1 MSVEAKL
8 GRQAIGAAGE
18 LFLQYQ
24 LIKRGI
30 DSARLTTDSGIDLVM
45 YVPGSREAHTIQ
57 VKATNTNYPNG
68 PGTSPQLWW
77 IFPRTC
83 KAQWLA
89 VVDLTRDRAW
99 LLPIEDALREARGN
113 DSKGNTN
120 LQWYIGEKRSCPES
134 GVNREHGRRFRFT
147 TCKSAKKEITPVPV
161 RVSATDR
168 IRTKI
173 DALFAE
179 DRELPEILE
188 EVARLGA
195 QLLMQ
200 AALEAE
206 VTEFLGRE
214 RYQRTAACLD
224 ANDGSRNGYR
234 PVTVKTT
241 TGPVTLERPKL
252 RGTTVAFA
260 SRLFGKHVTKTN
272 ALETLVIAAFVRGLS
287 VRDVQATL
295 AETLGDQ
302 AAISKSTVSEV
313 CKAIRAEYQ
322 AWARRRLDE
331 IMLDYLFLDAS
342 FFRMHPGSPAE
353 PVLAAWGITTEGKPV
368 FVGLSPG
375 TGESTDAWADFLT
388 DLGERGLGCPL
399 LVVSDGAKGLIAA
412 IEQIYPKA
420 LRQRCLIHRLR
431 NVLAKI
437 PTGMQ
442 AEVRDGYW
450 AIFDTTDLNIEPGP
464 QLVEIVDKRIEAFAA
479 KYSDL
484 YPAAMRIL
492 LTDKAGLTAYL
503 RFPVE
508 HHGRVRHS
516 NFIERSFGE
525 TKRRT
530 KVIGRFPGET
540 SAISLVWAVLDRASA
555 GWRGLTM
562 TPVGTR
568 LLQDLRRSLLDP
580 PRELR
585 PPPSTTSG
593 DTDQA
598 DPISAIA

>member
-1 MSVEAKL
+1 
-8 GRQAIGAAGE
+8 
-18 LFLQYQ
+18 
-24 LIKRGI
+24 
-30 DSARLTTDSGIDLVM
+30 
-45 YVPGSREAHTIQ
+45 
-57 VKATNTNYPNG
+57 
-68 PGTSPQLWW
+68 
-77 IFPRTC
+77 
-83 KAQWLA
+83 
-89 VVDLTRDRAW
+89 
-99 LLPIEDALREARGN
+99 
-113 DSKGNTN
+113 
-120 LQWYIGEKRSCPES
+120 
-134 GVNREHGRRFRFT
+134 
-147 TCKSAKKEITPVPV
+147 
-161 RVSATDR
+161 
-168 IRTKI
+168 
-173 DALFAE
+173 
-179 DRELPEILE
+179 
-188 EVARLGA
+188 
-195 QLLMQ
+195 
-200 AALEAE
+200 
-206 VTEFLGRE
+206 
-214 RYQRTAACLD
+214 
-224 ANDGSRNGYR
+224 
-234 PVTVKTT
+234 
-241 TGPVTLERPKL
+241 
-252 RGTTVAFA
+252 
-260 SRLFGKHVTKTN
+260 
-272 ALETLVIAAFVRGLS
+272 VRGLS

-388 DLGERGLGCPL
+388 DLGERGLATPL

-450 AIFDTTDLNIEPGP
+450 AIFDTTDLKIQPGP

-555 GWRGLTM
+555 GCRGLTM

-568 LLQDLRRSLLDP
+568 LSRSTP
-580 PRELR
+580 ITSTHPENCGHR
-585 PPPSTTSG
+585 PPPRVATPTRPMPSRPSRSDLGSRRRYVSSKGSAPAIRVRVYLPASDSFYRWPWMASDDQVDRWDVAGDAVDGAMQAVVERVDVAAGQTASG
-593 DTDQA
+593 GDDVFGGER
-598 DPISAIA
+598 